1 MTAPVIAACGPG
13 DLDDVVEL
21 VNLSYRGASAQAG
34 WTHEHD
40 WIAGPRTTREGL
52 ERELS
57 ASGDAVIFGQRDDG
71 GVLRACVL
79 LDLSR
84 GGPERTGYIGMLTVR
99 PDLQDAGLG
108 RRMLAYA
115 EDAAR
120 ARGARRARMTVLS
133 IRDSLIAWYE
143 RRGYART
150 GETQPFP
157 YDDQRFG
164 APRRADLEFIVLDKP
179 LEPDD
184 FRSIRSEI

>member
-1 MTAPVIAACGPG
+1 MTGPVITPCAAG

-21 VNLSYRGASAQAG
+21 VNLSYRGAAAQAG

-40 WIAGPRTTREGL
+40 WIAGPRTTRESL
-52 ERELS
+52 EQELS
-57 ASGDAVIFGQRDDG
+57 AAGDAVILILRDDG
-71 GVLRACVL
+71 GRLRACVL
-79 LDLSR
+79 LDMSR
-84 GGPERTGYIGMLTVR
+84 SGAELTAYIGMLTVR

-115 EDAAR
+115 EDEAR
-120 ARGARRARMTVLS
+120 RRGARRARMRVLS
-133 IRDSLIAWYE
+133 VRDSLIAWYE

-164 APRRADLEFIVLDKP
+164 TPRRADLAFTVLEKT
-179 LEPDD
+179 L
-184 FRSIRSEI
+184 SE

>member
-1 MTAPVIAACGPG
+1 MTELVIAPCGAD

-21 VNLSYRGASAQAG
+21 VNLSYRGLSAQAG

-40 WIAGPRTTREGL
+40 WIAGPRTTRGGL
-52 ERELS
+52 EGELS
-57 ASGDAVIFGQRDDG
+57 APAVIFGLRDAAG
-71 GVLRACVL
+71 TLQACVL
-79 LDLSR
+79 LDMARS
-84 GGPERTGYIGMLTVR
+84 GPARDGYIGMLTVR

-115 EDAAR
+115 EDEAR
-120 ARGARRARMTVLS
+120 RRGARRARMTVLS

-157 YDDQRFG
+157 YDDDRFG
-164 APRRADLEFIVLDKP
+164 TPRRADLEFVL
-179 LEPDD
+179 LEKALSD
-184 FRSIRSEI
+184 

>member
-1 MTAPVIAACGPG
+1 MSGLAIAACGADELG
-13 DLDDVVEL
+13 DVVDL

-52 ERELS
+52 EREL
-57 ASGDAVIFGQRDDG
+57 ADSGDAVIFGLRDEQ

-79 LDLSR
+79 LDMSR
-84 GGPERTGYIGMLTVR
+84 GGAEHVGYIGMLTVR

-108 RRMLAYA
+108 RRMLEYA
-115 EDAAR
+115 EDAVR
-120 ARGARRARMTVLS
+120 RRGAARARMTVLS

-143 RRGYART
+143 RRGYVRT

-157 YDDQRFG
+157 YDDERFG
-164 APRRADLEFIVLDKP
+164 APRRADLEFIVLEKP
-179 LEPDD
+179 LG
-184 FRSIRSEI
+184 